1 MNLINKNTNFIG
13 QYMISIHYPSYPF
26 KIRKNESGVIGDQVK
41 DKAKDQIFDPFRKKW
56 VSLTPEEWVRQ
67 NILQYLV
74 QTCNYPSALIAI
86 EKSIQLGELTKR
98 FDILIYKQDKPWM
111 IIECKEAN
119 VQINDK
125 TISQL
130 YQYQQVLEA
139 EYLFASNGHESIG
152 AQIKSGKLHALQNFP
167 EYL

>member
-1 MNLINKNTNFIG
+1 
-13 QYMISIHYPSYPF
+13 MISLNYPSYSF
-26 KIRKNESGVIGDQVK
+26 KLRKNETKNTGAVNSQEQS
-41 DKAKDQIFDPFRKKW
+41 KDQIFDPFRKQW
-56 VSLTPEEWVRQ
+56 IMLTPEEWVRQ

-74 QTCNYPSALIAI
+74 QICGYPASLIAV

-98 FDILIYKQDKPWM
+98 FDILVYKDSKPWM

-119 VQINDK
+119 VPITDK
-125 TISQL
+125 TIQQL

-139 EYLFASNGHESIG
+139 EFLFASNGHETVG
-152 AQIKSGKLHALQNFP
+152 AQIKSGKLQALQNFP